1 MHDGPRKHFVPDGK
15 SVVNRGQ
22 AQALARSQPQRAFDL
37 QASVHPDRSWRARR
51 LYRDITDW
59 LAARDPR
66 KAAAIIAAMRQG
78 KVRAYLER
86 RALARATR

>member
-1 MHDGPRKHFVPDGK
+1 MHFVPDGK

-22 AQALARSQPQRAFDL
+22 AQALARSQPQPQPQRAFDL

-66 KAAAIIAAMRQG
+66 KAAAIIAAMPQG